1 MDDTE
6 YEETLFHDILPQ
18 HFKNDDVITNIQKD
32 SFEHFIHHRIQ
43 TIIDEEPS
51 IDVFMEK
58 GRHTKVSFG
67 QVYVDNPYIVDD
79 KRHIKYIT
87 PNEARIRELTYSSA
101 VSVDVDVK
109 DFENGELKS
118 HKVLPKIHIARI
130 PMMIGTSKCNLYD
143 KTSSEV
149 HQHGEC
155 KYDHG
160 GYFIIRGKERVLITQ
175 ERGNLNN
182 VYVFKHKPNQK
193 YKFSAE
199 IRSTSEENG
208 HSVLVQMRLYP
219 STHKLTMAL
228 PFFSQ
233 DIPLAYIFVIFGC
246 TTTDIESLFKKIV
259 TVEGHAINLLL
270 RNLKR
275 EMEIVGTFEN
285 ALQEVSGHV
294 LQSIIKETRNQYIVQ
309 VLNNDMFP
317 HLGTT
322 SNVSDKVL
330 FLVYM
335 INKLLQTFTEV
346 RPEDDRDHL
355 NNKRFE
361 TAGYLISELFRA
373 LYKRFVRMIEPQV
386 QKKHDVATII
396 NRTSIITQGIKTC
409 FATGNWGIPK
419 SNYIRC
425 GVSQILSRLSFNSTI
440 SHLRRILIPIGKE
453 GKNSKIRQIHCSQYG
468 FVCPSECFDPET
480 PILLWDGST
489 KLAKNIVVGDILIDD
504 EGERT
509 RVRKTIA
516 GNDFMYSILPNDNT
530 NFDSHTVTSNHI
542 LTLRIIDHKIII
554 YDFDRNIYVAK
565 WFNKEK
571 TCFETKSFP
580 SISKAEVFLSQEKD
594 DDILDI
600 CIKDYILLSQDVK
613 DHLMLFKS
621 HGIKWDQQPI
631 VSDPYQFGRWL
642 MSRDGPLYSPTCQRN
657 DERRFIETEQRVIPQ
672 DYLMNCRKYRLE
684 LLGGI
689 IDTSGKV
696 DIHDNFIRVSICIQN
711 SLLIQDIRFL
721 SRSLGIPC
729 NTTSGRGD
737 DLIEGSSRIE
747 LIFPFQREWFDDL
760 PSSLIDRQ
768 IELYPSIFNIHS
780 NVATNKSTS
789 WSQSSFSI
797 IEKGVGS
804 FVGWQLEGNGRFLGN
819 DFTVYH
825 NTPEGHSSG
834 IVKNFTLFTRVST
847 RTESSHIQN
856 LIENFFQG
864 TLEKKYDTD
873 HTFVMLNGRIIGTVV
888 NPEAFVD
895 EFRKLRS
902 SKIFPM
908 SITIMLED
916 SLRTIFIYS
925 DDGRIMRPLW
935 NLRDFDWTS
944 ICQEIRESEYDW
956 NAFVEKNM
964 IVYVDSY
971 EIENAWVAMKP
982 SEITEKHEYMEIHA
996 TFMFGV
1002 CVNLIPYV
1010 DHIQAPRIT
1019 YQSSMCKQA
1028 IGMYATTNDI
1038 RCDTV
1043 VHCLQYPEK
1052 PIVQTHLSE
1061 LLHYEDL
1068 PSGNNL
1074 IVAIACYGGYNQEDS
1089 IIFNKSSIDRGVFR
1103 CFTYR
1108 TITTEEKKR
1117 NNNSHEIIEY
1127 PDSSIRNTLYNYNKL
1142 DSRGIVNVGCYVGPN
1157 DVIVGKTVSTQKKG
1171 SSQKSDTSV
1180 VVRNGEEGY
1189 VDKIF
1194 ESTTPDGYLMIKVK
1208 LRYLR
1213 IPEIGDKAASR
1224 SAQKG
1229 TIGMVFNQEDMP
1241 FTCEGVVPDIIINPQ
1256 CIPSRMTINQLLE
1269 CVAAKGACINGHFV
1283 HSTPFSSYSHNIVDK
1298 LTQSL
1303 HETGFQKYGNETMY
1317 NGLSGEMIRSQIFI
1331 GPTYYQ
1337 RLKHLVASKI
1347 HARDHGSVQSL
1358 VRQPLEGRS
1367 KEGGLRFGEMER
1379 DCMISHG
1386 VSRFLNERLFDL
1398 SDQFQII
1405 VCSKCGTIPN
1415 TMKRCY
1421 ECEQDAIYHVNLPYA
1436 CKLLFQELMAIGIKI
1451 HFRLKT

>member
-1 MDDTE
+1 MNDIE
-6 YEETLFHDILPQ
+6 YEELLFKDMLPS
-18 HFKNDDVITNIQKD
+18 HFKSEDVVTKLQKD
-32 SFEHFIHHRIQ
+32 SFEHFIHHRLQ
-43 TIIDEEPS
+43 TIIDEEPY
-51 IDVFMEK
+51 IIVQMEK
-58 GRHTKVSFG
+58 GRDVKVTFG

-79 KRHIKYIT
+79 KRHIKFIT
-87 PNEARIRELTYSSA
+87 PNEARIRELTYSSTI
-101 VSVDVDVK
+101 SVDICVK
-109 DFENGELKS
+109 EYENNELKTDRLLS
-118 HKVLPKIHIARI
+118 KVQIARI

-143 KTSSEV
+143 KTHSEI
-149 HQHGEC
+149 HQLGEC
-155 KYDHG
+155 QYDHG
-160 GYFIIRGKERVLITQ
+160 GYFIIKGKERVLITQ
-175 ERGNLNN
+175 ERGNLNH
-182 VYVFKHKPNQK
+182 VYVFQHKPNQK
-193 YKFSAE
+193 YRYSAE

-208 HSVLVQMRLYP
+208 HSVLVQMRLYT
-219 STHKLTMAL
+219 SNHKLMMCL

-233 DIPLAYIFVIFGC
+233 DVPLAHILVVFGY
-246 TTTDIESLFKKIV
+246 TVQDITEILKKIV
-259 TVEGHAINLLL
+259 RLEGHEIQIIL
-270 RNLKR
+270 RNLKTD
-275 EMEIVGTFEN
+275 MQIIGSIEN
-285 ALQEVSGHV
+285 ALQEMSHYV
-294 LQSIIKETRNQYIVQ
+294 LQSIIKETRSSYILQ

-322 SNVSDKVL
+322 STTTDKVL
-330 FLVYM
+330 FLIYM
-335 INKLLQTFTEV
+335 IHKLLHTYTGH

-361 TAGYLISELFRA
+361 TSGYLLSELFRA

-386 QKKHDVATII
+386 QKKHDVSTII

-468 FVCPSECFDPET
+468 FICPSECFDPET
-480 PILLWDGST
+480 PILFWDGSV
-489 KLAKNIVVGDILIDD
+489 KPAKEVKVGDTLIDD
-504 EGERT
+504 NGQMTDVE
-509 RVRKTIA
+509 KTTSGVDTMYEIIPL
-516 GNDFMYSILPNDNT
+516 NDTFST
-530 NFDSHTVTSNHI
+530 HVVTSNHI
-542 LTLRIIDHKIII
+542 LTLRVLGHK
-554 YDFDRNIYVAK
+554 
-565 WFNKEK
+565 
-571 TCFETKSFP
+571 
-580 SISKAEVFLSQEKD
+580 SISQNRNHDFVVQWFDFENRNFSTSTFSNEIDAKTYLETIPNN
-594 DDILDI
+594 DILDI
-600 CIKDYILLSQDVK
+600 RINEYNLLSDNVK
-613 DHLMLFKS
+613 KYLVLFKS
-621 HGIKWDQQPI
+621 NGIYWKSHPTTIEPYIFGQWASIGNHSESSKNTSNRLQRSYLINSRFSRFELLAGI
-631 VSDPYQFGRWL
+631 VDTIGKISID
-642 MSRDGPLYSPTCQRN
+642 
-657 DERRFIETEQRVIPQ
+657 
-672 DYLMNCRKYRLE
+672 LMNV
-684 LLGGI
+684 I
-689 IDTSGKV
+689 SV
-696 DIHDNFIRVSICIQN
+696 DLYHNDFSFLDEV
-711 SLLIQDIRFL
+711 RFL
-721 SRSLGIPC
+721 AQSLGIPVFLTRL
-729 NTTSGRGD
+729 NETSNMN
-737 DLIEGSSRIE
+737 EE
-747 LIFPFQREWFDDL
+747 TFPFLKLRFPFDWSWFVDF
-760 PSSLIDRQ
+760 PSTIVHKYLRDTSCKPLKNTSYLESHFQ
-768 IELYPSIFNIHS
+768 IVQKEIGKY
-780 NVATNKSTS
+780 
-789 WSQSSFSI
+789 
-797 IEKGVGS
+797 
-804 FVGWQLEGNGRFLGN
+804 VGWQLNGNGRFLSG

-834 IVKNFTLFTRVST
+834 IVKNFTLFTRVSS
-847 RTESSHIQN
+847 RVESSHIQN
-856 LIENFFQG
+856 LIENFFNRVIHREYEQ
-864 TLEKKYDTD
+864 EDT
-873 HTFVMLNGRIIGTVV
+873 FILLNGRIIGSVKDASSFV
-888 NPEAFVD
+888 ND
-895 EFRKLRS
+895 FRKLRF
-902 SKIFPM
+902 SKILPPTV
-908 SITIMLED
+908 TIMYDE
-916 SLRTIFIYS
+916 SLQTIFIHS
-925 DDGRIMRPLW
+925 DDGRILRPLW
-935 NLRDFDWTS
+935 NLREHSWNN
-944 ICQEIRESEYDW
+944 ICEKIRTYEYDW
-956 NAFVEKNM
+956 NTIVENDL

-971 EIENAWVAMKP
+971 EIENAWIAMKP
-982 SEITEKHEYMEIHA
+982 SDISEKHEYMEIHP

-1002 CVNLIPYV
+1002 CVNLIPFV

-1117 NNNSHEIIEY
+1117 NNNSHEIIEL
-1127 PDSSIRNTLYNYNKL
+1127 PDPSIRNTLYNYSKL
-1142 DSRGIVNVGCYVGPN
+1142 DNRGIVKVGTYVGPN
-1157 DVIVGKTVSTQKKG
+1157 DVIVSKSVSTQKKG
-1171 SSQKSDTSV
+1171 FSQKSDSSIV
-1180 VVRNGEEGY
+1180 IRNGEEGY

-1194 ESTTPDGYLMIKVK
+1194 ESTTPDGYLMLKVK

-1241 FTCEGVVPDIIINPQ
+1241 FTCHGIVPDIIINPQ

-1269 CVAAKGACINGHFV
+1269 CVAAKSACINGKFIY
-1283 HSTPFSSYSHNIVDK
+1283 STPFSTYSHDIVDR
-1298 LTQSL
+1298 LTDAL
-1303 HETGFQKYGNETMY
+1303 HETGFQKYGNETLY
-1317 NGLSGEMIRSQIFI
+1317 NGMSGEIIRSEIFI

-1405 VCSKCGTIPN
+1405 VCSNCGTIPN
-1415 TMKRCY
+1415 STKQCY
-1421 ECEQDAIYHVNLPYA
+1421 ECEEDHIYHVNLPYA
-1436 CKLLFQELMAIGIKI
+1436 CKLLFQELMAIGLKI
-1451 HFRLKT
+1451 HFRLRT

>member
-1 MDDTE
+1 MDDSE
-6 YEETLFHDILPQ
+6 YEDVLFQDLLKDY
-18 HFKNDDVITNIQKD
+18 FKTEDVISNIQKE

-43 TIIDEEPS
+43 TIIDEEPCL
-51 IDVFMEK
+51 DVYMEK
-58 GRHTKVSFG
+58 GRHTKVNFG
-67 QVYVDNPYIVDD
+67 QVYVDNPYIVDE

-101 VSVDVDVK
+101 ISVDVEVREY
-109 DFENGELKS
+109 ENSELKS
-118 HKVLPKIHIARI
+118 EKLLPKISIARI
-130 PMMIGTSKCNLYD
+130 PMMIGTSKCNLFE
-143 KTSSEV
+143 KTREEKNAL
-149 HQHGEC
+149 GEC
-155 KYDHG
+155 VFDHG

-182 VYVFKHKPNQK
+182 VYVFQHKPTQK

-208 HSVLVQMRLYP
+208 HSVMVQMKLFP
-219 STHKLTMAL
+219 ANHKLYLSL

-233 DIPLAYIFVIFGC
+233 DIPLAHVFVMFGF
-246 TTTDIESLFKKIV
+246 TPENMEKLFRQIIHL
-259 TVEGHAINLLL
+259 EGHAINLIL

-275 EMEIVGTFEN
+275 EMEIIGSVES
-285 ALQEVSGHV
+285 ALLETSNHV
-294 LQSIIKETRNQYIVQ
+294 LHSIIKESRSGYILQ

-317 HLGTT
+317 HLGVT
-322 SNVSDKVL
+322 SNTHDKVL

-335 INKLLQTFTEV
+335 INKLLQTYTGN

-425 GVSQILSRLSFNSTI
+425 GVSQILSRLSYNSTI

-468 FVCPSECFDPET
+468 FICPSE
-480 PILLWDGST
+480 
-489 KLAKNIVVGDILIDD
+489 
-504 EGERT
+504 
-509 RVRKTIA
+509 
-516 GNDFMYSILPNDNT
+516 
-530 NFDSHTVTSNHI
+530 
-542 LTLRIIDHKIII
+542 
-554 YDFDRNIYVAK
+554 
-565 WFNKEK
+565 
-571 TCFETKSFP
+571 
-580 SISKAEVFLSQEKD
+580 
-594 DDILDI
+594 
-600 CIKDYILLSQDVK
+600 
-613 DHLMLFKS
+613 
-621 HGIKWDQQPI
+621 
-631 VSDPYQFGRWL
+631 
-642 MSRDGPLYSPTCQRN
+642 
-657 DERRFIETEQRVIPQ
+657 
-672 DYLMNCRKYRLE
+672 
-684 LLGGI
+684 
-689 IDTSGKV
+689 
-696 DIHDNFIRVSICIQN
+696 
-711 SLLIQDIRFL
+711 
-721 SRSLGIPC
+721 
-729 NTTSGRGD
+729 
-737 DLIEGSSRIE
+737 
-747 LIFPFQREWFDDL
+747 
-760 PSSLIDRQ
+760 
-768 IELYPSIFNIHS
+768 
-780 NVATNKSTS
+780 
-789 WSQSSFSI
+789 
-797 IEKGVGS
+797 
-804 FVGWQLEGNGRFLGN
+804 
-819 DFTVYH
+819 
-825 NTPEGHSSG
+825 TPEGHSSG
-834 IVKNFTLFTRVST
+834 IVKNFTLFVKVST
-847 RTESSHIQN
+847 RIESSHVQN
-856 LIENFFQG
+856 LIENFFFESLRKEYSQENAF
-864 TLEKKYDTD
+864 LI
-873 HTFVMLNGRIIGTVV
+873 LNGRVIGSVKD
-888 NPEAFVD
+888 PLEFVQQ
-895 EFRKLRS
+895 FRKLRS
-902 SKIFPM
+902 CKILPS
-908 SITIMLED
+908 SITIMYD
-916 SLRTIFIYS
+916 ASLRTIFVYS
-925 DDGRIMRPLW
+925 DDGRILRPLW
-935 NLRDFDWTS
+935 NLRDYSWTE
-944 ICQEIRESEYDW
+944 ICDEMRDCDYNWSHVIDH
-956 NAFVEKNM
+956 NM
-964 IVYVDSY
+964 VVFVDSY
-971 EIENAWVAMKP
+971 EIENSWVAMKP
-982 SEITEKHEYMEIHA
+982 SEITDKHEYMEIHA

-1002 CVNLIPYV
+1002 CVNLIPFV

-1028 IGMYATTNDI
+1028 IGMYATTNDM

-1061 LLHYEDL
+1061 MMHYEDL

-1103 CFTYR
+1103 CFTFR
-1108 TITTEEKKR
+1108 TVMTEEKKR
-1117 NNNSHEIIEY
+1117 NNNSHEIIQL
-1127 PDSSIRNTLYNYNKL
+1127 PDASIRNTLYNYEKL
-1142 DSRGIVNVGCYVGPN
+1142 DHRGIIVVGTYVGPN

-1171 SSQKSDTSV
+1171 LSQKTDSSV
-1180 VVRNGEEGY
+1180 IIRNGEEGY
-1189 VDKIF
+1189 VDRIF

-1208 LRYLR
+1208 LRYFR

-1241 FTCEGVVPDIIINPQ
+1241 FTSEGVVPDIIINPQ

-1283 HSTPFSSYSHNIVDK
+1283 YSTPFSKHSHNIVDT
-1298 LTQSL
+1298 LTQTL

-1317 NGLSGEMIRSQIFI
+1317 NGLTGDIIKSQIFI

-1386 VSRFLNERLFDL
+1386 VSRFLHERLFDL

-1405 VCSKCGTIPN
+1405 VCSRCGTIPN
-1415 TMKRCY
+1415 TLKRCY
-1421 ECEQDAIYHVNLPYA
+1421 ECDQDDIYHVNLPYA

>member
-6 YEETLFHDILPQ
+6 YEETLFHDILPE
-18 HFKNDDVITNIQKD
+18 HFKNDDVITNIQKE

-109 DFENGELKS
+109 DFENGEQKS

-143 KTSSEV
+143 KTSNEI
-149 HQHGEC
+149 HQLGEC

-182 VYVFKHKPNQK
+182 IYVFKHKPNQK

-246 TTTDIESLFKKIV
+246 TPTDIESLFKKIV

-285 ALQEVSGHV
+285 ALQEMSGHV

-335 INKLLQTFTEV
+335 INKLLQTFTGV

-480 PILLWDGST
+480 PILMWNGST
-489 KLAKNIVVGDILIDD
+489 KLAKDIVVGDLLIDD
-504 EGERT
+504 KGEPT
-509 RVRKTIA
+509 RVRKTIS
-516 GNDFMYSILPNDNT
+516 GQDCMYNILPTDNT
-530 NFDSHTVTSNHI
+530 NFDNHTVTSNHI
-542 LTLRIIDHKIII
+542 LTLRMMDHKIVM
-554 YDFDRNIYVAK
+554 YDIHKDVYRVK
-565 WFNKEK
+565 WLKWLNMNQVSIA
-571 TCFETKSFP
+571 TKNFS
-580 SISKAEVFLSQEKD
+580 SVSKAEKFLSEISTNDIVDISLKDYLLLSQE
-594 DDILDI
+594 
-600 CIKDYILLSQDVK
+600 VK
-613 DHLMLFKS
+613 DHLVLFKS
-621 HGIKWDQQPI
+621 SGVQWRRWL
-631 VSDPYQFGRWL
+631 VSEPYQFGKWI
-642 MSRDGPLYSPTCQRN
+642 SSGKSPLYSTKR
-657 DERRFIETEQRVIPQ
+657 EITENGELNEYELRTIPYQ
-672 DYLMNCRKYRLE
+672 YLINCRKYRLE
-684 LLGGI
+684 LLAGI
-689 IDTSGKV
+689 IDSIGSV
-696 DIHDNFIRVSICIQN
+696 DVKKDDLIHVSISHEN
-711 SLLIQDIRFL
+711 DDKSTLIEDLRFL

-729 NTTSGRGD
+729 NTTTTD
-737 DLIEGSSRIE
+737 IE
-747 LIFPFQREWFDDL
+747 LIFPFGSEWFDEL
-760 PSSLIDRQ
+760 SSIRVFNQLERH
-768 IELYPSIFNIHS
+768 PGIFNIHS

-789 WSQSSFSI
+789 WSKSSFSI
-797 IEKGVGS
+797 VQKGIGPY
-804 FVGWQLEGNGRFLGN
+804 VGWQLEGNGRFLGN

-834 IVKNFTLFTRVST
+834 IVKNFTLFTKVST

-873 HTFVMLNGRIIGTVV
+873 HTFVLLNGRIIGTVV

-902 SKIFPM
+902 CKIFPM
-908 SITIMLED
+908 SITIMFED
-916 SLRTIFIYS
+916 SLRTILIYS

-935 NLRDFDWTS
+935 NLRDFDWIS

-956 NAFVEKNM
+956 NTFVEKNM

-982 SEITEKHEYMEIHA
+982 SEITENHEYMEIHA

-1002 CVNLIPYV
+1002 CVNLIPFV

-1052 PIVQTHLSE
+1052 PIVQTHISE

-1127 PDSSIRNTLYNYNKL
+1127 PDVSIRNTLYNYNKL

-1229 TIGMVFNQEDMP
+1229 TIGMIFNQEDMP
-1241 FTCEGVVPDIIINPQ
+1241 FTCEGVIPDIIINPQ